1 MIAFEEL
8 GPEAIREIVLD
19 DFPVWCVN
27 DCTGG
32 DFYSETI
39 KPWRKNEL
47 LPEDPRL
54 PQG

>member
-1 MIAFEEL
+1 MLE
-8 GPEAIREIVLD
+8 

-32 DFYSETI
+32 DFYGETI

-47 LPEDPRL
+47 LPEELRL
-54 PQG
+54 T